1 MNIAAAGT
9 SYVGLSLAVLL
20 LQHNEVHALGI
31 VPEKG
36 YCQDSFAN

>member
-1 MNIAAAGT
+1 MKIAFAGT
-9 SYVGLSLAVLL
+9 RFIGLFLAVLL

-36 YCQDSFAN
+36 YR

>member
-1 MNIAAAGT
+1 MKIAFAGT
-9 SYVGLSLAVLL
+9 RFIGLFLAVLL

-36 YCQDSFAN
+36 CR